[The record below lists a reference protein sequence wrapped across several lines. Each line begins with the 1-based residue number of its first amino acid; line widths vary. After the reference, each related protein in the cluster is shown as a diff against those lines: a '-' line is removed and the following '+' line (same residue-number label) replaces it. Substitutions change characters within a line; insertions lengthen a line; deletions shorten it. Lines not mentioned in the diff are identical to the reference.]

1 MITEYVNTRIEFDN
15 RVWPGVMPGRKRPQ
29 TCLRAFCVTPQY
41 AGSAELEPGWLA
53 SETARPLWGRI
64 AAPPAA

>member
-1 MITEYVNTRIEFDN
+1 
-15 RVWPGVMPGRKRPQ
+15 MPGRKQPQ

-64 AAPPAA
+64 AAPLLPDSATTNTGAGIK